1 MISRS
6 GMGKQLTGNRVKKMN
21 KGGGA
26 SKGASASKGS
36 ASASKANAAKGGAA
50 PAAKSGGSAAGK
62 TINTSSV
69 KAGGR
74 DGGGGVL
81 SNITN
86 AVRGAFAGNKKFT
99 TVTDPKTGQSFAKPS
114 YGAFSFKGLTSSD
127 PANVA
132 RNRAA
137 AARYSAMDQAHR
149 INNRSDAEERRS
161 LERRANAEKQM
172 KGDTPTTPAT
182 PAAPTMVYV
191 PAPAG
196 YRPGI
201 DPEHQFYQP
210 QPPAAMK
217 RGGKVKPR
225 GKK

>member
-6 GMGKQLTGNRVKKMN
+6 NMGKQMTGNRTQKMK
-21 KGGGA
+21 KGGGTSA
-26 SKGASASKGS
+26 SKSGGASASKS
-36 ASASKANAAKGGAA
+36 NAAKGGAS
-50 PAAKSGGSAAGK
+50 PIQKTGSSAAGK

-69 KAGGR
+69 KKGGNDR
-74 DGGGGVL
+74 GGILGGIGDAFRGVK
-81 SNITN
+81 N
-86 AVRGAFAGNKKFT
+86 AFSGNSKFT
-99 TVTDPKTGQSFAKPS
+99 TVTDPKTGKTYNKPS
-114 YGAFSFKGLTSSD
+114 YGALSWKGLTSKD

-137 AARYSAMDQAHR
+137 AAKYAELEARNKSMRDGDDKQ
-149 INNRSDAEERRS
+149 NLSDLFGGLLKKDEE
-161 LERRANAEKQM
+161 APK
-172 KGDTPTTPAT
+172 TPTRPK
-182 PAAPTMVYV
+182 MVYV

-210 QPPAAMK
+210 APATGMK
-217 RGGKVKPR
+217 RGGAVKSK

>member
-6 GMGKQLTGNRVKKMN
+6 NMGKQLTGNRTKKMA
-21 KGGGA
+21 KGGATA
-26 SKGASASKGS
+26 SKSG
-36 ASASKANAAKGGAA
+36 AAKGGSA

-69 KAGGR
+69 KPSS
-74 DGGGGVL
+74 GGGGGML

-99 TVTDPKTGQSFAKPS
+99 TVTDPKTGMSYAKPS
-114 YGAFSFKGLTSSD
+114 YGAFSLKGLTSTD

-137 AARYSAMDQAHR
+137 AAKYAALEAARPSR
-149 INNRSDAEERRS
+149 SENRVAQQ
-161 LERRANAEKQM
+161 N
-172 KGDTPTTPAT
+172 PVT
-182 PAAPTMVYV
+182 PAAPAAPATPVTPVTPTMMYV
-191 PAPAG
+191 PAPTG

-201 DPEHQFYQP
+201 DPEHQYYRP
-210 QPPAAMK
+210 TAMK
-217 RGGKVKPR
+217 RGGKVKPK

>member
-6 GMGKQLTGNRVKKMN
+6 NMGKQLTGNRTKKMA
-21 KGGGA
+21 KGGATA
-26 SKGASASKGS
+26 SKS
-36 ASASKANAAKGGAA
+36 NAAKGGAA

-62 TINTSSV
+62 TINTSSM

-74 DGGGGVL
+74 DGGGML

-86 AVRGAFAGNKKFT
+86 AVRGAFTNPNKKFT
-99 TVTDPKTGQSFAKPS
+99 TVTDPKTGMSYAKPS
-114 YGAFSFKGLTSSD
+114 YGAFSLKGLTSTD

-137 AARYSAMDQAHR
+137 AAKYAALEAARPSR
-149 INNRSDAEERRS
+149 SENRVAQQNPVTP
-161 LERRANAEKQM
+161 AAPAAPAA
-172 KGDTPTTPAT
+172 PTTPVT
-182 PAAPTMVYV
+182 PTMVYV

-201 DPEHQFYQP
+201 DPEHRFYQP
-210 QPPAAMK
+210 QPTVAMK
-217 RGGKVKPR
+217 RGGKVKPK